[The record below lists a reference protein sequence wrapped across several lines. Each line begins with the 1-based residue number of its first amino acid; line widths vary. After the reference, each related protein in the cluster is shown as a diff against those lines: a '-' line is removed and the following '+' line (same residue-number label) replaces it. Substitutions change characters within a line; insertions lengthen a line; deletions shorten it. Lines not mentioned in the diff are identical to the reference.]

1 MKLTYTVPRDN
12 YIALLADMIRRND
25 RRPIR
30 ILTALLM
37 TVGQMGVV
45 ILLCIFKL
53 DAGQRI
59 FFLIWSVL
67 LAALTVLRRC
77 TVRQRAKGTL
87 QRLEYSGQLPKDY
100 WEKHRLKIDDQG
112 LHLQYGDQECACALS
127 AVSRIDRLHDA
138 LYIHCGDAVFDIIP
152 QSAFDS
158 AGAMEEFAQKLQELA
173 SGSAPLPAG
182 KDVQVPQAQIH
193 WEMDARS
200 FLNAQYLAYRTLYYR
215 YRFLRKATFL
225 RLAVSV
231 FAVVNLVSNHA
242 VSNVVICVLLLI
254 LANLEN
260 LSMLPPICKKRI
272 DMETGNWKKSAE
284 YGLSMEDGGLR
295 FTSQSEQAFIPFG
308 KINLCEQV
316 GNYAIIAWK
325 NFPAVVMPKETLKD
339 ERVAQI
345 FQHVQSLLDA
355 RA

>member
-12 YIALLADMIRRND
+12 YIELLADMIRRND

-30 ILTALLM
+30 ILTTLLM

-45 ILLCIFKL
+45 IVLCIFKL
-53 DAGQRI
+53 DASQRI
-59 FFLIWSVL
+59 FFLVWSVL
-67 LAALTVLRRC
+67 LAGVTVLRRC

-87 QRLEYSGQLPKDY
+87 QRLEYSGQLHQDY
-100 WEKHRLKIDDQG
+100 WEKHRLKVDELG
-112 LHLQYGDQECACALS
+112 LHLHYGDQECSCALS
-127 AVSRIDRLHDA
+127 AVSRIDQLHDA
-138 LYIHCGDAVFDIIP
+138 LYIYCGDAVFDIIP
-152 QSAFDS
+152 QTAFDS
-158 AGAMEEFAQKLQELA
+158 PKAMAEFAQKLRDLA
-173 SGSAPLPAG
+173 RQTTSLTDEREAE
-182 KDVQVPQAQIH
+182 VQAAEIR
-193 WEMDARS
+193 WEMDAKS

-215 YRFLRKATFL
+215 YRFLRKTTFL

-254 LANLEN
+254 LSNLEN

-284 YGLSMEDGGLR
+284 YGLSVEEGGLR
-295 FTSQSEQAFIPFG
+295 FFSQYEQTYISFG

-316 GNYAIIAWK
+316 GDYGIIAWN
-325 NFPAVVMPKETLKD
+325 NFPAVVMPKEKLKE

-345 FQHVQSLLDA
+345 FQHVRELLDA
-355 RA
+355 RS